1 MATNLNT
8 LYNNPAKLTQQ
19 QELNTAY
26 NRVQAGTPGAATPT
40 NAGDVANLAYA
51 QKTGLWSP
59 PQESSKV
66 DYYAKYR
73 DPATGKV
80 MTPEE
85 YSVFLGN
92 KVPTIKNIG
101 EIPKYAGDAMT
112 NPDATS
118 AELQAS
124 ANTMNNARNDMAVGA
139 TDPYKVGNKSGIAYS
154 PTELA
159 AIEKAYSGV
168 YDPAL
173 NDVFARLKEKKDAD
187 EAKARREEQIFATNE
202 AIRQWKATTGT
213 KGSGSDASEKKL
225 FTRSQLNAGASNAGL
240 SIEAFDS
247 LDDDIKNFYI
257 NTPMALD
264 DENKKVPIYQTFK
277 SDFDKVINGEM
288 TPDELSNDITSSSLP
303 SAVKHY
309 FIDQIPAAPEKKEG
323 WLSKAWDTVTFWD

>member
-1 MATNLNT
+1 MATDLNSIF
-8 LYNNPAKLTQQ
+8 NQ
-19 QELNTAY
+19 
-26 NRVQAGTPGAATPT
+26 NRQLPNGGGSYSIAGGQVAAPTTP
-40 NAGDVANLAYA
+40 
-51 QKTGLWSP
+51 
-59 PQESSKV
+59 

-85 YSVFLGN
+85 YSIFLGN
-92 KVPTIKNIG
+92 KIPTIKNTG

-112 NPDATS
+112 NPDES
-118 AELQAS
+118 AAALQAR
-124 ANTMNNARNDMAVGA
+124 ANNLNNTRNDLAVGA
-139 TDPYKVGNKSGIAYS
+139 IDPYKVGNKSGIAYS

-159 AIEKAYSGV
+159 AIEKAYAGV

-213 KGSGSDASEKKL
+213 KSGASASEKKL
-225 FTRSQLNAGASNAGL
+225 FTRSQLNDGASNAGL

-257 NTPMALD
+257 NTPMSMN
-264 DENKKVPIYQTFK
+264 DENKMVPIYQIFQ
-277 SDFDKVINGEM
+277 SDFDRVINGEL
-288 TPDELSNDITSSSLP
+288 TPDELSDDISSSSLP

-323 WLSKAWDTVTFWD
+323 WFSRVWGAITGN